1 MLDWDPKGKQ
11 GPITPLPDLV
21 TIHPPKEEE
30 IYGAPPVAVAPDVEV
45 SLD

>member
-21 TIHPPKEEE
+21 TIHLPKEDEVTKIDVPEPTDIE
-30 IYGAPPVAVAPDVEV
+30 IPMVA
-45 SLD
+45 